1 MYTFDNYQLGIND
14 DEVRISTSEEHLR
27 SATLMAQQSRRS
39 ICIISRELDPHVY
52 NLPDFVEA
60 VKKTLLAN
68 RRANVRIIVF
78 EGQTIARR
86 GHLLLNLADKLPS
99 YIEFRKPGIEYNS
112 FNESVFIADNT
123 GFIYRNSAERFEGNI
138 NFSDR
143 RKSKTLMDVFEEMW
157 NRSAPDPNLRG
168 LSL

>member
-112 FNESVFIADNT
+112 FNESVFIA
-123 GFIYRNSAERFEGNI
+123 
-138 NFSDR
+138 
-143 RKSKTLMDVFEEMW
+143 
-157 NRSAPDPNLRG
+157 
-168 LSL
+168 